1 MATTIFVASGNP
13 GKLRDFS
20 EAARALAGAE
30 QLTILPL
37 PGIEEIPSAPEEE
50 DTFEGN
56 ARSKAEY
63 YSRFAPGQLVL
74 ADDSGLEVSAIDG
87 LPGVRSAR
95 YAHDAG
101 VTPNN
106 GETVDEA
113 NNRHL
118 LAQMRDVPSGKR
130 SARYRCVLAL
140 AKDGGSLLTAEGEVE
155 GEILTAAQGNGG
167 FGYDPLFYLPA
178 LGKTMAEI
186 DLQQKH
192 SLSHRGAAF
201 RAFLAQIRSKTL

>member
-20 EAARALAGAE
+20 EAAKDVGSAG
-30 QLTILPL
+30 QFTILPL
-37 PGIEEIPSAPEEE
+37 PGIESMPPAPEEE
-50 DTFEGN
+50 HTFEGN

-63 YSRFAPGQLVL
+63 YSRLAPGQLVL
-74 ADDSGLEVSAIDG
+74 ADDSGLEVPALDG

-95 YAHDAG
+95 YALDAG
-101 VTPNN
+101 VTPHN
-106 GETVDEA
+106 GETLDHS
-113 NNRHL
+113 NNRLL
-118 LAQMRDVPSGKR
+118 LAQMRDIPSGKR

-140 AKDGGSLLTAEGEVE
+140 AKDGGTLLTAEGDVR

-167 FGYDPLFYLPA
+167 FGYDPLFYLPS

-186 DLQQKH
+186 DLQEKH
-192 SLSHRGAAF
+192 GLSHRGAAF
-201 RAFLAQIRSKTL
+201 RALLQQIRDKTH